1 MEKFLTRFE
10 RYIVVALLGMMVLVV
25 FLGTLELAVI
35 LIQQILGEPKWLL
48 LDINEMLKIFG
59 FFFMVLI
66 GLELIETIKVYL
78 KDEVVHAEITLLVAI
93 LAITRKVVILK
104 VETLPPLTLIGIA
117 AIIMALSAG
126 YFLLKK
132 ALNDKS

>member
-10 RYIVVALLGMMVLVV
+10 RYIVLALLAMMVVV
-25 FLGTLELAVI
+25 VLFGTLELGII
-35 LIQQILGEPKWLL
+35 LIQHLLGEPKWLL
-48 LDINEMLKIFG
+48 LDINEMFKIFG

-104 VETLPPLTLIGIA
+104 VETLPPLVLIGIA
-117 AIIMALSAG
+117 AIIIALSAG

-132 ALNDKS
+132 ALNEKP

>member
-1 MEKFLTRFE
+1 
-10 RYIVVALLGMMVLVV
+10 MMVLVV

-35 LIQQILGEPKWLL
+35 LIQQILDEPKRML

-66 GLELIETIKVYL
+66 GLELIETVRVYL
-78 KDEVVHAEITLLVAI
+78 RDEVVHAEITLLVAI

-104 VETLPPLTLIGIA
+104 VEDLPP
-117 AIIMALSAG
+117 SR
-126 YFLLKK
+126 
-132 ALNDKS
+132 S

>member
-117 AIIMALSAG
+117 AIIIALSAG

>member
-1 MEKFLTRFE
+1 MERFLTRFE
-10 RYIVVALLGMMVLVV
+10 HYIVLALLGMMVLVV

-35 LIQQILGEPKWLL
+35 LIQQIMGEPKWLL

-66 GLELIETIKVYL
+66 GLELIETVRVYL
-78 KDEVVHAEITLLVAI
+78 RDEVVHAEITLLVAI

-104 VETLPPLTLIGIA
+104 VEDLPPLSLIGIA

>member
-1 MEKFLTRFE
+1 MERFLTRFE
-10 RYIVVALLGMMVLVV
+10 HYIVLALLGMMVLVV

-66 GLELIETIKVYL
+66 GLELIETVRVYL
-78 KDEVVHAEITLLVAI
+78 RDEVVHAEITLLVAI

-104 VETLPPLTLIGIA
+104 VEDLPPLSLIGIA